1 MANYIALLR
10 KESKTDY
17 GVDFPDFPGCIT
29 AGKTLE
35 DAKDMAQ
42 EALQGHINI
51 MAEYGEDIPE
61 ASTLEKIMGD
71 PDNKDAVAFL
81 VEARLAKV
89 KAKRIN
95 ITFPE
100 DVLSKVDRY
109 VADHPKQN
117 RSKVL
122 TQAAEQFVDRAKSK
136 RAGTVRAAI
145 TKARG
150 VVKTGVLTTGSGEAT
165 TFKKNSGQVK
175 VRGKT
180 YVLDRSKPAK
190 K

>member
-35 DAKDMAQ
+35 EAKDMAQ

-51 MAEYGEDIPE
+51 MVEYGEDIPD
-61 ASTLEKIMGD
+61 ASSLEKVMSD

-81 VEARLAKV
+81 VEVRLAKV

-95 ITFPE
+95 ITFPQ
-100 DVLSKVDRY
+100 DVLQIVDSY
-109 VADHPKQN
+109 VADHPSEN

-122 TQAAEQFVDRAKSK
+122 AEATRRHMETLRSLKKVKFKVKSK
-136 RAGTVRAAI
+136 S
-145 TKARG
+145 
-150 VVKTGVLTTGSGEAT
+150 KTI
-165 TFKKNSGQVK
+165 KKNESL
-175 VRGKT
+175 T
-180 YVLDRSKPAK
+180 S
-190 K
+190 

>member
-10 KESKTDY
+10 KESKSDY

-35 DAKDMAQ
+35 EAKDMAQ

-51 MAEYGEDIPE
+51 MAEYGEDIAE

-81 VEARLAKV
+81 VEVRLAKV
-89 KAKRIN
+89 KARRIN

-100 DVLSKVDRY
+100 DTLSKVDRY
-109 VADHPKQN
+109 VAAHPKQN

-122 TQAAEQFVDRAKSK
+122 AQAAEQFVDRAKPK
-136 RAGTVRAAI
+136 RVGTVRAAI
-145 TKARG
+145 TK
-150 VVKTGVLTTGSGEAT
+150 TGTVTR
-165 TFKKNSGQVK
+165 F
-175 VRGKT
+175 GKT
-180 YVLDRSKPAK
+180 VIVATDKKKSGPYKVSRRTPPKPGSKTVK

>member
-10 KESKTDY
+10 KESKSDY

-35 DAKDMAQ
+35 EAKDMAQ
-42 EALQGHINI
+42 EALQGHIDI

-81 VEARLAKV
+81 VEVRLTKV
-89 KAKRIN
+89 RAKRIN
-95 ITFPE
+95 ITFPQ
-100 DVLSKVDRY
+100 DVLQVVDSY
-109 VADHPKQN
+109 VADHPNEN

-122 TQAAEQFVDRAKSK
+122 A
-136 RAGTVRAAI
+136 
-145 TKARG
+145 
-150 VVKTGVLTTGSGEAT
+150 EAT
-165 TFKKNSGQVK
+165 RKHMKTLRSLKKAKFKVK
-175 VRGKT
+175 SSSKT
-180 YVLDRSKPAK
+180 IK
-190 K
+190 KKEKATR